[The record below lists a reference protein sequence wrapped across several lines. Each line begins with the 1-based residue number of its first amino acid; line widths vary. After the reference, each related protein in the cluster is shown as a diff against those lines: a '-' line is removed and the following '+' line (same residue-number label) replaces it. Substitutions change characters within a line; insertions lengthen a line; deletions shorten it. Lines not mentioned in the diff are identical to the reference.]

1 MHIWTYVSNCLDLA
15 FPGLDLPRSVA
26 SISSYISSK
35 VPTRCWAT
43 CELHLKVLARV
54 YALQKGDVD
63 RKPDKIFQTEEEF
76 CDDAGRDSRSGST
89 QWLGNMQPLWS
100 PGSPPESTKNTRK
113 PRLGVPTCDKKW
125 QFSLGQ
131 LDSVKKRYV
140 CWFVSRK
147 VVKFLQ
153 LGRWNL
159 ALLIFWNLQ
168 RLGAAKMG
176 HLELGGW
183 SFDLKQSNSSD
194 FMIAWRSCNVLWPS
208 STVKWLKMTA
218 GHLGATLMSE
228 RNNDKG
234 EKWIQALDVGF
245 LCLTSIC

>member
-1 MHIWTYVSNCLDLA
+1 MWNFGNRTKFSKPRKSFVTTLAEIQEADLRS
-15 FPGLDLPRSVA
+15 DLGTCNHYDLQAHHLLVCCETKDRSEEQM
-26 SISSYISSK
+26 SQ
-35 VPTRCWAT
+35 
-43 CELHLKVLARV
+43 E
-54 YALQKGDVD
+54 
-63 RKPDKIFQTEEEF
+63 KP
-76 CDDAGRDSRSGST
+76 
-89 QWLGNMQPLWS
+89 
-100 PGSPPESTKNTRK
+100 RK

-147 VVKFLQ
+147 VVKVLQ

-168 RLGAAKMG
+168 RLGVAKMG

-208 STVKWLKMTA
+208 STVK
-218 GHLGATLMSE
+218 
-228 RNNDKG
+228 
-234 EKWIQALDVGF
+234 
-245 LCLTSIC
+245 